1 MDKGRR
7 VYAMRKIKPVVAL
20 LLCAVMVLPLISCGA
35 KTTGYDISAYIDA
48 FEAMDW
54 DAMWAQVSPDAKID
68 KETFLNKYEAIFSGL
83 GVEEV
88 EVTDLDGPDENGVY
102 TYNATYRTKD
112 YGDFTNAYKLTVWPG
127 VGGAGKVMWDYSQ
140 IFPEMEAGSSVRVK
154 TLTASRGEIF
164 AADGTVLAANGYA
177 DTVFM
182 DTANVED
189 IAAVAAAAGPVT
201 GLSASEI
208 TEKYNKAQE
217 KNTPIVTLGTF
228 LPGKLTERQRQTLLA
243 VAGLGIDDKMYTP
256 IREYP
261 LGESAAHMM
270 GYMGYP
276 LDEEGQAA
284 EEKAGVSGLEMA
296 YDKQMRGQNGKIV
309 YIEDRWGRNIR
320 TLWEKEKQEGQDLRL
335 TINTGLQQTAYEA
348 LGTHLDYTKGQSGVA
363 IVLDAKTGFVEAMA
377 TYPSFDDNL
386 FTFGM
391 SEETWDF
398 LKAPESNQP
407 LFFRATQG
415 QYPPGS
421 VIKPFTAAAALEANA
436 ITPETEFEGEIVDN
450 KWTPTE
456 AGWDGRYITRVENS
470 GTPLKLYNGLI
481 ESDNI
486 YFAYIAMK
494 LGAETFAEYMER
506 IGMES
511 AVLFDLPV
519 KDANLINSD
528 SQMTRSRLADSGY
541 GQGQLLVTPLQ
552 MAVMYT
558 AFANGTGN
566 MMKPVLV
573 EKLCRTEG
581 LDYTTVSQTEP
592 AVWINGAVKSGTL
605 DILAPILHD
614 VVEEGTGKAARIRGV
629 KIAGKTG
636 TAEKFDDK
644 SREISWF
651 AGYWLDGYY
660 DRLVI
665 VMVDVATEEGPVK
678 FEIAKELLKP

>member
-1 MDKGRR
+1 
-7 VYAMRKIKPVVAL
+7 MRNIKLAVAV
-20 LLCAVMVLPLISCGA
+20 LLCAVIILPQAACGA
-35 KTTGYDISAYIDA
+35 NSPVKSYDISAYMDA

-54 DAMWAQVSPDAKID
+54 NAMWAQVSPDAEID
-68 KETFLNKYEAIFSGL
+68 KDSFLKKYEAIFSGI

-88 EVTDLDGPDENGVY
+88 EVTDVAGPDADGVF

-112 YGDFTNAYKLTVWPG
+112 YGDFTNAYRLTVWPG
-127 VGGAGKVMWDYSQ
+127 ADGTGKVMWNYSL
-140 IFPEMEAGSSVRVK
+140 IFPEMEAGSSVRVS

-164 AADGTVLAANGYA
+164 AADGTLLAANGYA

-182 DTANVED
+182 DTAKVQD
-189 IAAVAAAAGPVT
+189 IAAAAAAAGPVT
-201 GLSASEI
+201 GLSASQI
-208 TEKYNKAQE
+208 TEKFNTAKE
-217 KNTPIVTLGTF
+217 KGTQFVALGAF
-228 LPGKLTERQRQTLLA
+228 APGQLTEEQRQSLLA
-243 VAGLGIDDKMYTP
+243 VEGLGIDDKMYTP

-261 LGESAAHMM
+261 MGASASHMV

-276 LDEEGQAA
+276 LDAEGNAA
-284 EEKAGVSGLEMA
+284 AEKAGVSGLEMA
-296 YDKQMRGQNGKIV
+296 YNEQMKGQNGKII

-320 TLWEKEKQEGQDLRL
+320 TLWEQKRQEGQDLRL
-335 TINTGLQQTAYEA
+335 TIKPDLQQAAFDA
-348 LGTHLDYTKGQSGVA
+348 LSTNLDYTKGQSGVA

-377 TYPSFDDNL
+377 SYPSYDDNL

-391 SEETWDF
+391 SEETWAF
-398 LKAPESNQP
+398 LQASTSNQP

-421 VIKPFTAAAALEANA
+421 VIKPFTAVAALEANA
-436 ITPETEFEGEIVDN
+436 VTPETEFEGEIVDG
-450 KWTPTE
+450 KRWTPDVE
-456 AGWDGRYITRVENS
+456 GWDGRYITRVDDS

-481 ESDNI
+481 KSDNI

-494 LGAETFAEYMER
+494 LGGEKFTEYMER
-506 IGMES
+506 IGMEA
-511 AVLFDLPV
+511 AVPFDLPV
-519 KDANLINSD
+519 KEANLINSD
-528 SQMTRSRLADSGY
+528 SQMTLSRLADSGY

-552 MAVMYT
+552 MAAMYT
-558 AFANGTGN
+558 AFANGAGS

-573 EKLCRTEG
+573 EKLCRTDGTE
-581 LDYTTVSQTEP
+581 YTTVSKTEP
-592 AVWINGAVKSGTL
+592 SVWIESAVKSGTL
-605 DILAPILHD
+605 DTLTPILHD
-614 VVEEGTGKAARIRGV
+614 VVEEGTGKPARIRGV
-629 KIAGKTG
+629 QIAGKTG

-678 FEIAKELLKP
+678 FEIAKALLKP

>member
-1 MDKGRR
+1 
-7 VYAMRKIKPVVAL
+7 MRKIRPVVAL
-20 LLCAVMVLPLISCGA
+20 LLCAVMILPLMSCGA
-35 KTTGYDISAYIDA
+35 KTTGYDISAYMDA

-54 DAMWAQVSPDAKID
+54 DAMWKHVSPDAKKID
-68 KETFLNKYEAIFSGL
+68 KETFLNKYDAIFSGL

-88 EVTDLDGPDENGVY
+88 EVTDLDGPDADGVY
-102 TYNATYRTKD
+102 TYNATYKTKD

-127 VGGAGKVMWDYSQ
+127 VDGTGEVIWNYSL
-140 IFPEMEAGSSVRVK
+140 IFPEMEAGSSVRVN

-182 DTANVED
+182 DIAKVED

-201 GLSASEI
+201 GLSALEI
-208 TEKYNKAQE
+208 TEKFSEGQE
-217 KNTPIVTLGTF
+217 KKTPIVTLGTF
-228 LPGKLTERQRQTLLA
+228 LPGKLTEEQRQSLLA
-243 VAGLGIDDKMYTP
+243 VAGIGIDDKIYTP

-261 LGESAAHMM
+261 LGESASHML

-296 YDKQMRGQNGKIV
+296 YDEQMRGKSGKIV

-320 TLWEKEKQEGQDLRL
+320 TLWEQEKQEGQDLRL
-335 TINTGLQQTAYEA
+335 TINTDLQQTAYQA
-348 LGTHLDYTKGQSGVA
+348 LSTKLDYTKGQSGVA

-377 TYPSFDDNL
+377 SYPSFDDNL

-436 ITPETEFEGEIVDN
+436 ITPDTAFEGEIVDN

-456 AGWDGRYITRVENS
+456 ADWDGRYITRVENS

-481 ESDNI
+481 QSDNI

-511 AVLFDLPV
+511 AVPFDLPV
-519 KDANLINSD
+519 KDANLINTD

-552 MAVMYT
+552 MAAMYT

-573 EKLCRTEG
+573 EKLCRTDG
-581 LDYTTVSQTEP
+581 LDYATVSQTEP
-592 AVWINGAVKSGTL
+592 TVWINGAVKSSTL
-605 DILAPILHD
+605 DILTPILHD
-614 VVEEGTGKAARIRGV
+614 VVEEGTGKPARVSGV

-678 FEIAKELLKP
+678 FQIAKELLKP